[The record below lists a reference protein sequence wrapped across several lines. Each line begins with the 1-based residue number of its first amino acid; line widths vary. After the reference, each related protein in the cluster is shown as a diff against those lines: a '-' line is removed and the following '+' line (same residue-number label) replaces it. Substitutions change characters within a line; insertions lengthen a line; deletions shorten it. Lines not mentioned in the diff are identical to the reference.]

1 MFSHH
6 GKGKKNMA
14 RPKKEKELTRSH
26 HITLRLTD
34 TQYDT
39 VTEAAEAAGM
49 SRSSYIRQQLLHGK
63 VIIKYDLRVDVPE
76 LQKLT
81 SEFHRIGNNLNQ
93 IAKHF
98 NTGGLH
104 SQEIRSRINRA
115 ITDLYKLRK
124 EVIKMAGD
132 FHGYTEAYHK

>member
-1 MFSHH
+1 
-6 GKGKKNMA
+6 MA

-39 VTEAAEAAGM
+39 ITEAAKEVNM
-49 SRSSYIRQQLLHGK
+49 SRSSYIRQLILNGK
-63 VIIKYDLRVDVPE
+63 IIIKYELRADIPE

-81 SEFHRIGNNLNQ
+81 SEFHRIGSNLNQ

-104 SQEIRSRINRA
+104 SQEIRSNINQCVA
-115 ITDLYKLRK
+115 ELYKLRK
-124 EVIKMAGD
+124 EVLKMAGD
-132 FHGYTEAYHK
+132 FHGYTETYHKQKR

>member
-1 MFSHH
+1 
-6 GKGKKNMA
+6 MA

-39 VTEAAEAAGM
+39 ITEAAKEANM
-49 SRSSYIRQQLLHGK
+49 SRSSYIRQLILNGK
-63 VIIKYDLRVDVPE
+63 IIIKYDLRADISE

-81 SEFHRIGNNLNQ
+81 SEFHRIGSNLNQ

-104 SQEIRSRINRA
+104 SQEIRNNINQCVA
-115 ITDLYKLRK
+115 ELYKLRK
-124 EVIKMAGD
+124 EVLKMAGD
-132 FHGYTEAYHK
+132 FHGYTETYHKQKR